1 MMSVMEVEKRK
12 NKKNM
17 VTKEEEEEKEDF
29 ENRVMKKKPKKN
41 RGTEEEEEEG
51 GGTGCVVPTEEEVEE
66 FYAILRRMKVAVK
79 YFDDRGRGGGK
90 EWRQLLENADVTV
103 HHAGDT
109 VAAAGD
115 TAEDKRKIKGISTAN
130 QGFDLNAVAPEAA
143 ESGGA

>member
-1 MMSVMEVEKRK
+1 MEVEKRK

-17 VTKEEEEEKEDF
+17 VTKEEEEEEEKEDF

-41 RGTEEEEEEG
+41 RGTEEEEEG

-115 TAEDKRKIKGISTAN
+115 TADDKRKIKGISTAN

>member
-41 RGTEEEEEEG
+41 RGTEEEEEG

>member
-41 RGTEEEEEEG
+41 RGTEEEEEG

-115 TAEDKRKIKGISTAN
+115 TADDKRKIKGISTAN
-130 QGFDLNAVAPEAA
+130 QGFDLNAVAPEAS